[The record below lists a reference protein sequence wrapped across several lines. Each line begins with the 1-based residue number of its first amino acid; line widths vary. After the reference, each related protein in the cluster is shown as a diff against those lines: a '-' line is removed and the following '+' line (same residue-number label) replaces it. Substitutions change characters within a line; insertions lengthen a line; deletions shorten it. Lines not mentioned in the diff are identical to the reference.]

1 MASTTRF
8 WGSRRWKPRK
18 NPCDNGLNGNAD
30 AYTIDITS
38 FVTNE
43 GEAVKRKYR
52 RKPFSAVVI
61 HKQTVFTG
69 ACCIILLLFLLLLS
83 KSIRLNP
90 PEVFL
95 RHSLDA
101 SLPCVRAMEPEETA
115 EQRKMQQQAMTD
127 KTALFICGI
136 DLSKPYTMLANAIP
150 YFGQFIKDY
159 PNLAFAKAEFNE
171 QAAFNG
177 PNADTAP
184 TQEPQ
189 EQQRLPI
196 EESQNPGADLKLKN
210 ETTYQVD
217 TKALLDAPLSFQLQ
231 GGGPHVLIVHTHAS
245 ESYSPTDQNFYLPS
259 DPSRTEDTNFNVVR
273 VGDELEQQLKQRGV
287 SVIHARDINDYPSYN
302 ESYKKTL
309 GVIEWYLQKYPS
321 IQMVFDVHRDAVV
334 KADGAKVKFTAD
346 IDGEKMAQVML
357 VCGTDQGGLQNDT
370 WQENLKFALKLQNTL
385 ETKYPGL
392 ARPLNLRKER
402 FNLHATPG
410 SLIMEIGTHGNT
422 LEEALAAM
430 PYLAQVVADTIKP
443 YQK

>member
-1 MASTTRF
+1 M
-8 WGSRRWKPRK
+8 RRNCRK
-18 NPCDNGLNGNAD
+18 
-30 AYTIDITS
+30 
-38 FVTNE
+38 
-43 GEAVKRKYR
+43 R
-52 RKPFSAVVI
+52 PFGAIVI

-69 ACCIILLLFLLLLS
+69 ACCTILLLFLLLLS
-83 KSIRLNP
+83 KSIRLTP
-90 PEVFL
+90 PELFL
-95 RHSLDA
+95 RRSFGA
-101 SLPCVRAMEPEETA
+101 SVPCVRAMELEETA
-115 EQRKMQQQAMTD
+115 EQRRLQQQALADNT
-127 KTALFICGI
+127 TLFFCGI
-136 DLSKPYTMLANAIP
+136 DLSRPYTMLANAIP
-150 YFGQFIKDY
+150 YFGQFVRDN
-159 PNLAFAKAEFNE
+159 PGLAFAQAQPQE
-171 QAAFNG
+171 QETFNG

-196 EESQNPGADLKLKN
+196 EESQNPAANLKLKN

-217 TKALLDAPLSFQLQ
+217 TQALLDAPLSFQLQ
-231 GGGPHVLIVHTHAS
+231 GSGPHVLIVHTHAS

-287 SVIHARDINDYPSYN
+287 KVIHARDINDYPSYN

-309 GVIEWYLQKYPS
+309 GVIEWYLQNYPS

-346 IDGEKMAQVML
+346 IDGKKMAQVML
-357 VCGTDQGGLQNDT
+357 VCGTDQGGLQNDA

-402 FNLHATPG
+402 FNLHATHG
-410 SLIMEIGTHGNT
+410 SVIMEIGTHGNT
-422 LEEALAAM
+422 LEEAIAAM
-430 PYLAQVVADTIKP
+430 PYLAQAVADTVKP